1 MNCGLGGFDMKR
13 RAVLTIAGAA
23 LALAGVSQRAFAVVS
38 ACSGN
43 NCAQVS
49 VSPSSVTPSGGVATV
64 GITFKQGANDGQAG
78 GPDEIAALALTL
90 SLSGNASVPLTLN
103 DCTLNADGLPA
114 AVVPDP
120 SISNFK
126 VVVENASCAN
136 GRTHCLCPDSGS
148 GITPDNFINLVVYG
162 PNPLPTPGAGTI
174 EIPILPAGP
183 QQLLTIA
190 LKVTGSGTIPLHLY
204 NQVSDTQGHPQFTA
218 FLSMGDKNAVDETCV
233 PAAGQPPCSG
243 SATSQVTTLDGSV
256 AGAPACAGD
265 CDASGDVTVN
275 EIIILVNIDLGSAD
289 NSACPN
295 GIVPPGDPV
304 DITMIV
310 KAVNNALTNC
320 PAS

>member
-1 MNCGLGGFDMKR
+1 MKR
-13 RAVLTIAGAA
+13 RAMLTIVGAA
-23 LALAGVSQRAFAVVS
+23 VALAGISQPVFAAVS

-49 VSPSSVTPSGGVATV
+49 ITPASVAPSNGVATV

-90 SLSGNASVPLTLN
+90 SISGDASTPLKLN

-120 SISNFK
+120 SISNFR

-136 GRTHCLCPDSGS
+136 GRTHCLCPDAGS

-174 EIPILPAGP
+174 DIPTLPAGP

-190 LKVTGSGTIPLHLY
+190 LNTSGASGTLPLHLY
-204 NQVSDTQGHPQFTA
+204 NQVQDTQHPQFTA
-218 FLSMGDKNAVDETCV
+218 FLSIGDKAAVDQTCV
-233 PAAGQPPCSG
+233 PATGQPPCSG
-243 SATSQVTTLDGSV
+243 SATSQVTTTDGSV
-256 AGAPACAGD
+256 VAQVPCAGD
-265 CDASGDVTVN
+265 CDGGGDVTVN
-275 EIIILVNIDLGSAD
+275 EIIVLVNIDLGTAD

-295 GIVPPGDPV
+295 GIVPPGATV
-304 DITMIV
+304 DITLIV
-310 KAVNNALTNC
+310 KAVSNALNNC